1 MDKSGPN
8 ENGAKG
14 RMKPGAGGSNEVKVP
29 SLSPQKPMSHRVYVS
44 IGSRDHPPRVDSDG
58 LRAVSSARKIER
70 GDGAVLGPDE
80 SVSQKVYV
88 KQGTDDCSWRVDA
101 REKSR

>member
-1 MDKSGPN
+1 
-8 ENGAKG
+8 
-14 RMKPGAGGSNEVKVP
+14 
-29 SLSPQKPMSHRVYVS
+29 MSHRVYVS

-70 GDGAVLGPDE
+70 GNGAVLGPDE

-101 REKSR
+101 REKKPLNSPGTSNVVRSPFLVRRKP